1 MTTEVLYHKVY
12 LHPSGNT
19 DWVTLVHGAGG
30 SSTIWYKQLRDFKKH
45 FNVLLL
51 DLRGHGNSKNPFQE
65 WLNQEG
71 YQFSDICDDVVKLL
85 NHLKI
90 SKSHFVGI
98 SLGTIIIREISERY
112 PERVQK
118 MVLGGAVIRFNLKS
132 RILVRLAHA
141 LKRILPFIWI
151 YKIYAHILMPKKRHE
166 KSRNLFIN
174 EAKKIYQKEF
184 LRWIKITSQI
194 KPLMK
199 LFREKSPK
207 HPTLYLMGDEDYMFL
222 PSVQLVAA
230 QHDNSYLEIVPKSGH
245 VCNVDQPDY
254 FNQKALSFL
263 AEKTVTESPKCH

>member
-1 MTTEVLYHKVY
+1 MIGNLLYHKIY
-12 LHPSGNT
+12 KHPRS
-19 DWVTLVHGAGG
+19 DAEWVTLVHGAGG
-30 SSTIWYKQLRDFKKH
+30 SSTIWFKQLRDFKKF

-51 DLRGHGNSKNPFQE
+51 DLRGHGQSKNLFQD
-65 WLNQEG
+65 WLMKDG
-71 YQFSDICDDVVKLL
+71 YQFKDICDDVIHLL
-85 NHLKI
+85 NHLQI
-90 SKSHFVGI
+90 RKSHFVGI

-112 PERVQK
+112 PERVGK

-132 RILVRLAHA
+132 RILVRLAHV

-174 EAKKIYQKEF
+174 EARKIYQKEF

-199 LFREKSPK
+199 LFREKSPH

-222 PSVQLVAA
+222 PSVQIVAT
-230 QHDNSYLEIVPKSGH
+230 QHMNSRLEIIPGSGH
-245 VCNVDQPDY
+245 VCNVDQPEC
-254 FNQKALSFL
+254 FNLKAIDFL
-263 AEKTVTESPKCH
+263 TNKACLL